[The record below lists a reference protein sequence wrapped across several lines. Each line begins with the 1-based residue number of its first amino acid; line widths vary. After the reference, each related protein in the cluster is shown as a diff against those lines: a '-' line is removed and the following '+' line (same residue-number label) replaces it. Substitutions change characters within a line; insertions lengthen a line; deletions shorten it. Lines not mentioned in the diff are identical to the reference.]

1 MSDYGGLLAI
11 SGDRLQAERLRLE
24 VAAQNLANAHSVV
37 GSQGE
42 PYRFLASDSSCQRDR
57 CVRRTA
63 ATGKDAIAELRGV
76 DHIDVLPTGG
86 EPRLDYDPGNPL
98 ADSKGM
104 VRMPQ
109 INVSDEMLTVLSS
122 VRAYERTS
130 GNECRQIDCSQGPRH
145 REQPRMTY
153 PVESIGAVASS
164 ASTPRTPGQA
174 CDASDFS
181 NWLEKGIGSVNQ
193 NVAQADHAV
202 QLLAVGQAES
212 LPDVMIAL
220 DNAKMSLS
228 LMLQVRDRL
237 VQGYQ
242 EILRMQI

>member
-11 SGDRLQAERLRLE
+11 SATGLQAERLRLE

-42 PYRFLASDSSCQRDR
+42 PYRSLRVIPHASATGVFEEQL
-57 CVRRTA
+57 

-122 VRAYERTS
+122 VRAYETDIRAM
-130 GNECRQIDCSQGPRH
+130 NAAK
-145 REQPRMTY
+145 
-153 PVESIGAVASS
+153 SIALKAL
-164 ASTPRTPGQA
+164 
-174 CDASDFS
+174 D
-181 NWLEKGIGSVNQ
+181 IGSSR
-193 NVAQADHAV
+193 A
-202 QLLAVGQAES
+202 
-212 LPDVMIAL
+212 
-220 DNAKMSLS
+220 
-228 LMLQVRDRL
+228 
-237 VQGYQ
+237 
-242 EILRMQI
+242 